1 LLFSYLKLFQEI
13 FQMSATIPSSII
25 GDFKERYNTKG
36 IQDAIPE
43 SRVILKN
50 VEFEKSTLVGNK
62 FHTPVILSDE
72 AGFTYAANNAGNYAL
87 NGPISLNVPDAQV
100 SPAQITLVSQI
111 AYDAL
116 SQSLGSG
123 AAFLSAT
130 KLITKR
136 MIDSMSK
143 RVELAALYGGSGLA
157 VTATTGSSE
166 VTATTKYIVAFT
178 QGSWSDGIWAGTVNN
193 QVQFYKVSDDS
204 LISSGADSI
213 FTIVAVDPSNHTL
226 TVTGSSTGG
235 AALKA
240 VIITSPVALNV
251 FFNTAHGNEMT
262 GINTILTNT
271 STLFNIDAATYDLWK
286 SNVVDN
292 VSGKLTFLALQ
303 NAVAVAVGRGLD
315 TAVDVLVNPKVWA
328 NLVTSQ
334 SGARRF
340 DSSYKKSVMEN
351 GAEKLTF
358 YSQNGTMN
366 ITPSLYVKEGDAFI
380 LPFDTY
386 QRIGSMDIEFM
397 PQVMG
402 SDEFFQY
409 VPGYNAYELRLWT
422 NQQIFCTLPARSVK
436 IKNIS
441 LT

>member
-1 LLFSYLKLFQEI
+1 
-13 FQMSATIPSSII
+13 MAATIPSSII

-50 VEFEKSTLVGNK
+50 VEFDKATLVGNA

-100 SPAQITLVSQI
+100 RPAQITLVSQI

-116 SQSLGSG
+116 SQSLGTG

-143 RVELAALYGGSGLA
+143 RVELAALYGGTGLGKTSA
-157 VTATTGSSE
+157 TGSSSVDSTHE
-166 VTATTKYIVAFT
+166 IVAFT
-178 QGSWSDGIWAGTVNN
+178 QQTWSDGIWAGTVNN
-193 QVQFYKVSDDS
+193 QVQFYNATV
-204 LISSGADSI
+204 LVSSGADSV
-213 FTIVAVDPSNHTL
+213 FTVTAVNPTLRTL
-226 TVTGSSTGG
+226 TVSGSTTGI
-235 AALKA
+235 AALH
-240 VIITSPVALNV
+240 ALV
-251 FFNTAHGNEMT
+251 VTVPTTLDIYFNSAYGNEMT
-262 GINTILTNT
+262 GIDKILTNT
-271 STLFNIDAATYDLWK
+271 GVLFNIDAAIYDLWK
-286 SNVVDN
+286 SNVIDN
-292 VSGKLTFLALQ
+292 GAGKLTFLSLQ
-303 NAVAVAVGRGLD
+303 NAVAMAVGRGLD
-315 TAVDVLVNPKVWA
+315 ESVDVILNPKVWA

-340 DSSYKKSVMEN
+340 DSSYKKTQMEN

-366 ITPSLYVKEGDAFI
+366 ITPSLYMKEGDCFI

-436 IKNIS
+436 VFNIS
-441 LT
+441 LS

>member
-1 LLFSYLKLFQEI
+1 
-13 FQMSATIPSSII
+13 MSATIPASII

-43 SRVILKN
+43 SRVIIKN
-50 VEFEKSTLVGNK
+50 VEFDKATLVGNA

-100 SPAQITLVSQI
+100 RPAQITLVSQI

-143 RVELAALYGGSGLA
+143 RVELAALYAGKGLGA
-157 VTATTGSSE
+157 TALTGSSS
-166 VTATTKYIVAFT
+166 VSATSEIVAFT
-178 QGSWSDGIWAGTVNN
+178 QQSWSDGIWAGTVNN
-193 QVQFYKVSDDS
+193 QVQFYNGVT
-204 LISSGADSI
+204 LISSGADSV
-213 FTIVAVDPSNHTL
+213 FTITAVNPTLRTL
-226 TVTGSSTGG
+226 TVSGSATG
-235 AALKA
+235 
-240 VIITSPVALNV
+240 ITALNTNV
-251 FFNTAHGNEMT
+251 VTTPITLDIYFNSAFGNEMT
-262 GINTILTNT
+262 GIDKILTNT
-271 STLFNIDAATYDLWK
+271 GTLFNIDAAVYDLWK
-286 SNVVDN
+286 SNVLDN
-292 VSGKLTFLALQ
+292 SAGKLTFLSLQ

-315 TAVDVLVNPKVWA
+315 TTVDVLINPKVWA

-340 DSSYKKSVMEN
+340 DSSYKKAVMEN

-409 VPGYNAYELRLWT
+409 VPGFNAYELRLWT
-422 NQQIFCTLPARSVK
+422 NQQIFCTLPARSAKVF
-436 IKNIS
+436 NIS
-441 LT
+441 LS

>member
-1 LLFSYLKLFQEI
+1 
-13 FQMSATIPSSII
+13 MAATIPSSII

-43 SRVILKN
+43 SRVVLKN
-50 VEFEKSTLVGNK
+50 VEFDKATLVGNA

-100 SPAQITLVSQI
+100 RPAQITLVSQI

-143 RVELAALYGGSGLA
+143 RVELAALYGGVGLGK
-157 VTATTGSSE
+157 TSQTGSSE
-166 VTATTKYIVAFT
+166 TSSTIEVIAFT
-178 QGSWSDGIWAGTVNN
+178 QVSWSDGIWAGTVNN
-193 QVQFYKVSDDS
+193 QVQFYNSVT
-204 LISSGADSI
+204 LISSGADSV
-213 FTIVAVDPSNHTL
+213 FTITAVNPTARTL
-226 TVTGSSTGG
+226 TVTGTTTGC
-235 AALKA
+235 AALKLA
-240 VIITSPVALNV
+240 VITNGTVCDIY
-251 FFNTAHGNEMT
+251 FNSAFGNEMT
-262 GINTILTNT
+262 GIDKILTNT
-271 STLFNIDAATYDLWK
+271 GTLFNIDAAVYDLWK
-286 SNVVDN
+286 SNTIDN
-292 VSGKLTFLALQ
+292 AAGKLTFLALQ

-315 TAVDVLVNPKVWA
+315 TEVDVLVNPKVWA

-340 DSSYKKSVMEN
+340 DSSYKKTQMEN

-366 ITPSLYVKEGDAFI
+366 ITPSLYVKEGDCFI
-380 LPFDTY
+380 LPFSTY

-422 NQQIFCTLPARSVK
+422 NQQIFCTLPARSAKVY
-436 IKNIS
+436 NIALS
-441 LT
+441 

>member
-1 LLFSYLKLFQEI
+1 
-13 FQMSATIPSSII
+13 MAATIPSSII

-43 SRVILKN
+43 SRVLLKN
-50 VEFEKSTLVGNK
+50 VEFDKATLVGNA

-100 SPAQITLVSQI
+100 RPAQITLVSQI

-143 RVELAALYGGSGLA
+143 RVELAALYGGSGLG
-157 VTATTGSSE
+157 TTSLTGSSN
-166 VTATTKYIVAFT
+166 TNATTEVVAFT
-178 QGSWSDGIWAGTVNN
+178 QQSWSDGIWAGTVNN
-193 QVQFYKVSDDS
+193 QVQFYNSATLV
-204 LISSGADSI
+204 SSGADSV
-213 FTIVAVDPSNHTL
+213 FTISAVNPSARTL
-226 TVTGSSTGG
+226 TVTGTATGI
-235 AALKA
+235 AALH
-240 VIITSPVALNV
+240 ALV
-251 FFNTAHGNEMT
+251 VTVPTALTIYFNSAYGNEMT
-262 GINTILTNT
+262 GVNTILTNT
-271 STLFNIDAATYDLWK
+271 GTLFNISAATYDLWR
-286 SNVVDN
+286 SNTIDN
-292 VSGKLTFLALQ
+292 ANGKLTFLALQ

-315 TAVDVLVNPKVWA
+315 SAVDVLVNPKVWA

-340 DSSYKKSVMEN
+340 DGSYKKSNMEN

-366 ITPSLYVKEGDAFI
+366 ITPSLYVKEGDCFI

-436 IKNIS
+436 IYNIS
-441 LT
+441 LS

>member
-1 LLFSYLKLFQEI
+1 
-13 FQMSATIPSSII
+13 MAATIPASII

-43 SRVILKN
+43 SRVLLKN
-50 VEFEKSTLVGNK
+50 VEFDKATLVGNA

-87 NGPISLNVPDAQV
+87 NGPISLNIPDAQV
-100 SPAQITLVSQI
+100 RPAQITLVSQI

-143 RVELAALYGGSGLA
+143 RVELAALYGGVGLGK
-157 VTATTGSSE
+157 TALTGSSQTSGTIQ
-166 VTATTKYIVAFT
+166 VVAFT
-178 QGSWSDGIWAGTVNN
+178 QQTWSDGIWAGTVNN
-193 QVQFYKVSDDS
+193 EVQFFDAGS
-204 LISSGADSI
+204 LVSSGADSV
-213 FTIVAVDPSNHTL
+213 FTISAVDPSARTL
-226 TVTGSSTGG
+226 TVTGTATGIT
-235 AALKA
+235 ALDTLT
-240 VIITSPVALNV
+240 VGGSVTTLDI
-251 FFNTAHGNEMT
+251 FFNSAFGNEMT
-262 GINTILTNT
+262 GIDRILTNT
-271 STLFNIDAATYDLWK
+271 GTLFNISAATFDLWK
-286 SNVVDN
+286 SNVIDN
-292 VSGKLTFLALQ
+292 AAGKLTFLALQ
-303 NAVAVAVGRGLD
+303 NAVATAVGRGLD
-315 TAVDVLVNPKVWA
+315 SEVDVLVNPKVWA

-340 DSSYKKSVMEN
+340 DSSYKKNNVEN
-351 GAEKLTF
+351 GATKLTF

-366 ITPSLYVKEGDAFI
+366 ITPSLYVKEGDCFI
-380 LPFDTY
+380 LPFEHI

-409 VPGYNAYELRLWT
+409 VPGFNAYELRLWT
-422 NQQIFCTLPARSVK
+422 NQQIFITLPARCAKVF
-436 IKNIS
+436 NIS
-441 LT
+441 LS

>member
-1 LLFSYLKLFQEI
+1 
-13 FQMSATIPSSII
+13 MAATIPSSII
-25 GDFKERYNTKG
+25 GDFKERYNPKG

-43 SRVILKN
+43 SRVLLKH
-50 VEFEKSTLVGNK
+50 VEFNKATMVGNA

-100 SPAQITLVSQI
+100 RPAQITLVSQI
-111 AYDAL
+111 SYDAL

-143 RVELAALYGGSGLA
+143 RVELAALYGGSGLGK
-157 VTATTGSSE
+157 TALTGSSNTSATVE
-166 VTATTKYIVAFT
+166 VVAFT
-178 QGSWSDGIWAGTVNN
+178 TASWSDGIWAGTVNN
-193 QVQFYKVSDDS
+193 QVQFYNAGTLVSTS
-204 LISSGADSI
+204 TDSI
-213 FTIVAVDPSNHTL
+213 FTISAVNPTLQTL
-226 TVTGSSTGG
+226 TVTGTSTG
-235 AALKA
+235 
-240 VIITSPVALNV
+240 ITALNALV
-251 FFNTAHGNEMT
+251 VASPATLDIFFNSAFGNEMT
-262 GINTILTNT
+262 GVSAILLNTG
-271 STLFNIDAATYDLWK
+271 TLFNISAATYDLWK
-286 SNVVDN
+286 ANVIDN
-292 VSGKLTFLALQ
+292 AAGKLTFLALQ

-315 TAVDVLVNPKVWA
+315 TEVDVLVNPKVWA

-366 ITPSLYVKEGDAFI
+366 ITPSLYVKQGDCFV
-380 LPFDTY
+380 LPFEHM

-409 VPGYNAYELRLWT
+409 VPGFNAYELRLWT
-422 NQQIFCTLPARSVK
+422 NQQIFIELPARCVL
-436 IKNIS
+436 INNIS
-441 LT
+441 LS

>member
-1 LLFSYLKLFQEI
+1 
-13 FQMSATIPSSII
+13 MAATIPSSII
-25 GDFKERYNTKG
+25 GDFKERYNTRG

-50 VEFEKSTLVGNK
+50 VEFDKATLVGNA

-100 SPAQITLVSQI
+100 RPAQITLVSQI
-111 AYDAL
+111 SYDAL

-143 RVELAALYGGSGLA
+143 RVELAAIYGGVGLGK
-157 VTATTGSSE
+157 TALTGSSQTSSTIE
-166 VTATTKYIVAFT
+166 VVAFT
-178 QGSWSDGIWAGTVNN
+178 QQTWSDGIWAGTVNN
-193 QVQFYKVSDDS
+193 QVQFYNSGS
-204 LISSGADSI
+204 LVSSGSDSV
-213 FTIVAVDPSNHTL
+213 FTISAVNPTLHTL
-226 TVTGSSTGG
+226 TVTGSTTGI
-235 AALKA
+235 AALH
-240 VIITSPVALNV
+240 ALV
-251 FFNTAHGNEMT
+251 VTVPTTLDIYFNSAFGNEMI
-262 GINTILTNT
+262 GIDKILTNT
-271 STLFNIDAATYDLWK
+271 GTLFNISAATYDLWK
-286 SNVVDN
+286 SNVIDN
-292 VSGKLTFLALQ
+292 GGGKLTFLALQ

-315 TAVDVLVNPKVWA
+315 TAVDVVINPKVWA

-340 DSSYKKSVMEN
+340 DSSYKKSLMEN

-366 ITPSLYVKEGDAFI
+366 ITPSLYVKEGDCFI
-380 LPFDTY
+380 LPFETY

-409 VPGYNAYELRLWT
+409 VPGFNAYELRLWT
-422 NQQIFCTLPARSVK
+422 NQQIFCTLPARSAK
-436 IKNIS
+436 IYNIS
-441 LT
+441 LS

>member
-1 LLFSYLKLFQEI
+1 
-13 FQMSATIPSSII
+13 MAATIPSSII

-50 VEFEKSTLVGNK
+50 VEFDKATLVGNA

-100 SPAQITLVSQI
+100 RPAQITLVSQI

-143 RVELAALYGGSGLA
+143 RVELAALYGGSGLG
-157 VTATTGSSE
+157 TTSLTGSSATSSTIE
-166 VTATTKYIVAFT
+166 VVAFT
-178 QGSWSDGIWAGTVNN
+178 QQSWSDGIWAGTVNN
-193 QVQFYKVSDDS
+193 QVQFYNATV
-204 LISSGADSI
+204 LVSSGADSV
-213 FTIVAVDPSNHTL
+213 FTISAVDPSARTL
-226 TVTGSSTGG
+226 TVTGTTTGI
-235 AALKA
+235 AALHA
-240 VIITSPVALNV
+240 LVVTSPAALTV
-251 FFNTAHGNEMT
+251 YFNTAYGNEMT

-271 STLFNIDAATYDLWK
+271 GTLFNISAATYDLWK
-286 SNVVDN
+286 SNVIDN
-292 VSGKLTFLALQ
+292 SNGKLTFLALQ

-315 TAVDVLVNPKVWA
+315 TTVDVLVNPKVWA

-340 DSSYKKSVMEN
+340 DSSYKKTQMEN

-366 ITPSLYVKEGDAFI
+366 ITPSLYVKEGDCFI

-436 IKNIS
+436 VFNIS

>member
-1 LLFSYLKLFQEI
+1 
-13 FQMSATIPSSII
+13 MAATIPAAII
-25 GDFKERYNTKG
+25 GNFKERYNTKG

-43 SRVILKN
+43 SRVLLKN
-50 VEFEKSTLVGNK
+50 VEFEKATLVGNA

-87 NGPISLNVPDAQV
+87 NGPVSLNVPDAQV
-100 SPAQITLVSQI
+100 RPAQITLVSQI

-143 RVELAALYGGSGLA
+143 RVELAALYGGVGLA
-157 VTATTGSSE
+157 ASDTATVGVNVNPTTTE
-166 VTATTKYIVAFT
+166 VFFT
-178 QGSWSDGIWAGTVNN
+178 QQSWSDGIWAGTVNN
-193 QVQFYKVSDDS
+193 EVQFYDGTTLV
-204 LISSGADSI
+204 SSGSDSV
-213 FTIVAVDPSNHTL
+213 FTISAVDPTTRKL
-226 TVTGSSTGG
+226 TVTGTATGIT
-235 AALKA
+235 ALELLT
-240 VIITSPVALNV
+240 ITTPTTLDIY
-251 FFNTAHGNEMT
+251 FNSAFGNEMT
-262 GINTILTNT
+262 GIDRILTNT
-271 STLFNIDAATYDLWK
+271 GTLFNISAATYDLWK
-286 SNVVDN
+286 SNVIDN
-292 VSGKLTFLALQ
+292 AGGKLTFLALQ
-303 NAVAVAVGRGLD
+303 NAVATAVGRGLD
-315 TAVDVLVNPKVWA
+315 SEVDVLVNPKVWA

-340 DSSYKKSVMEN
+340 DSSYKKNNVEN
-351 GAEKLTF
+351 GATKLTF

-366 ITPSLYVKEGDAFI
+366 ITPSLYVKEGDCFI
-380 LPFDTY
+380 LPFEHI

-409 VPGYNAYELRLWT
+409 VPGFNAYELRLWT
-422 NQQIFCTLPARSVK
+422 NQQIFITLPARCAK
-436 IKNIS
+436 IFNIS
-441 LT
+441 LS

>member
-1 LLFSYLKLFQEI
+1 
-13 FQMSATIPSSII
+13 MAATIPASII

-50 VEFEKSTLVGNK
+50 VEFDKATLVGNA

-100 SPAQITLVSQI
+100 RPAQITLVSQI

-143 RVELAALYGGSGLA
+143 RVELAALYGGKGLGK
-157 VTATTGSSE
+157 TALTGSSS
-166 VTATTKYIVAFT
+166 VDATHEIVAFT
-178 QGSWSDGIWAGTVNN
+178 QQSWSDGIWAGTVNN
-193 QVQFYKVSDDS
+193 QIQFYNGSTLV
-204 LISSGADSI
+204 SSGADSV
-213 FTIVAVDPSNHTL
+213 FTITAVNPTLRTL
-226 TVTGSSTGG
+226 TVSGTSTGI
-235 AALKA
+235 AALH
-240 VIITSPVALNV
+240 ALVVTTPTTLDV
-251 FFNTAHGNEMT
+251 FFNSAHGNEMF
-262 GINTILTNT
+262 GIDYILTNT
-271 STLFNIDAATYDLWK
+271 GVLFNIDASVYDLWK
-286 SNVVDN
+286 SNVIDN
-292 VSGKLTFLALQ
+292 AAGKLTFLALQ

-315 TAVDVLVNPKVWA
+315 TAVDVVVNPKVWA

-340 DSSYKKSVMEN
+340 DSSYKKTMMEN

-358 YSQNGTMN
+358 YSQNGVMN
-366 ITPSLYVKEGDAFI
+366 ITPSLYTKEGDCFI

-409 VPGYNAYELRLWT
+409 VPGFNAYELRLWT

-436 IKNIS
+436 IFNIS
-441 LT
+441 LS

>member
-1 LLFSYLKLFQEI
+1 
-13 FQMSATIPSSII
+13 MAATIPSSII
-25 GDFKERYNTKG
+25 GDFKERYNPKG
-36 IQDAIPE
+36 IQNAIPE

-50 VEFEKSTLVGNK
+50 VPFEKGTLVGNA

-87 NGPISLNVPDAQV
+87 NGPISLSVPDAQV
-100 SPAQITLVSQI
+100 TPAQITLVSQI
-111 AYDAL
+111 SYDAL

-157 VTATTGSSE
+157 TTATSGSTE
-166 VTATTKYIVAFT
+166 VTATTKYTVAIT
-178 QGSWSDGIWAGTVNN
+178 QQSWSDGIWAGTVNS
-193 QVQFYKVSDDS
+193 QIQFYNSTT

-213 FTIVAVDPSNHTL
+213 FTIAAVDPTNRTI
-226 TVTGSSTGG
+226 TVTGTATGG

-240 VIITSPVALNV
+240 VIITSPVALTV
-251 FFNTAHGNEMT
+251 YFNGAYGNEMT
-262 GINTILTNT
+262 GINKILTNT
-271 STLFNIDAATYDLWK
+271 GTLFNINAATYDLWK
-286 SNVVDN
+286 SNTIDN
-292 VSGKLTFLALQ
+292 GGGKLTFLALQ

-315 TAVDVLVNPKVWA
+315 SEVDVLVNPKVWA

-340 DSSYKKSVMEN
+340 DTTYKKTLMEN

-358 YSQNGTMN
+358 YSQNGAMN
-366 ITPSLYVKEGDAFI
+366 ITPSLYVKEGDCFI
-380 LPFDTY
+380 LPFEHIT
-386 QRIGSMDIEFM
+386 RIGSMDIEFM

-422 NQQIFCTLPARSVK
+422 NQQIFIELPARCVK
-436 IKNIS
+436 IYNIS
-441 LT
+441 LS

>member
-1 LLFSYLKLFQEI
+1 
-13 FQMSATIPSSII
+13 MAATIPSSII

-50 VEFEKSTLVGNK
+50 VEFDKATLVGNA

-100 SPAQITLVSQI
+100 RPAQITLVSQI

-116 SQSLGSG
+116 SQSLGTG

-143 RVELAALYGGSGLA
+143 RVELAALYGGVGLGK
-157 VTATTGSSE
+157 TALVGSSN
-166 VTATTKYIVAFT
+166 VDTTHEIVAFT
-178 QGSWSDGIWAGTVNN
+178 QQTWSDGIWAGTVNN
-193 QVQFYKVSDDS
+193 QVQFYNGVT
-204 LISSGADSI
+204 LISSGADSV
-213 FTIVAVDPSNHTL
+213 FTVTAVNPTLRTL
-226 TVTGSSTGG
+226 TVSGTTTGI
-235 AALKA
+235 AALNA
-240 VIITSPVALNV
+240 NVVTTPITLDIY
-251 FFNTAHGNEMT
+251 FNSAFGNEMT
-262 GINTILTNT
+262 GIDKILNNTGV
-271 STLFNIDAATYDLWK
+271 LFNIDAGVYDLWK
-286 SNVVDN
+286 SNVIDN
-292 VSGKLTFLALQ
+292 AAGKLTFLALQ
-303 NAVAVAVGRGLD
+303 NAVATAVGRGLD
-315 TAVDVLVNPKVWA
+315 EAVDVIINPKVWA

-340 DSSYKKSVMEN
+340 DSSYKKTQMEN

-366 ITPSLYVKEGDAFI
+366 ITPSLYVKEGDCFI

-436 IKNIS
+436 VFNIS
-441 LT
+441 LS

>member
-1 LLFSYLKLFQEI
+1 
-13 FQMSATIPSSII
+13 
-25 GDFKERYNTKG
+25 
-36 IQDAIPE
+36 
-43 SRVILKN
+43 
-50 VEFEKSTLVGNK
+50 
-62 FHTPVILSDE
+62 
-72 AGFTYAANNAGNYAL
+72 L

-100 SPAQITLVSQI
+100 TPAQITLVSQI
-111 AYDAL
+111 SYDAL

-123 AAFLSAT
+123 AAFMSAT

-143 RVELAALYGGSGLA
+143 RVELAALYGGTGLG
-157 VTATTGSSE
+157 VSSTTGNSNTSSTISV
-166 VTATTKYIVAFT
+166 VTFT
-178 QGSWSDGIWAGTVNN
+178 SASWSDGIWAGTVNN

-213 FTIVAVDPSNHTL
+213 FTISAVNPTTRALTL
-226 TVTGSSTGG
+226 TGTTTGTT
-235 AALKA
+235 ALKA
-240 VIITSPVALNV
+240 ATVDTPIALNIY
-251 FFNTAHGNEMT
+251 FNSAHGNEMT
-262 GINTILTNT
+262 GVYKILTNT
-271 STLFNIDAATYDLWK
+271 TTLFNINAAVYDLWK
-286 SNVVDN
+286 ANTVDN
-292 VSGKLTFLALQ
+292 GAGKLTFLALQ
-303 NAVAVAVGRGLD
+303 NAVATAVGRGLD
-315 TAVDVLVNPKVWA
+315 TEVDVMVNPKVWA

-366 ITPSLYVKEGDAFI
+366 ITPSLYVKQGDCFI
-380 LPFDTY
+380 LPFEHM

-422 NQQIFCTLPARSVK
+422 NQQIFIELPARCVL
-436 IKNIS
+436 IYNIALS
-441 LT
+441 

>member
-1 LLFSYLKLFQEI
+1 
-13 FQMSATIPSSII
+13 MAATIPSSII

-50 VEFEKSTLVGNK
+50 VEFDKATLVGNA

-100 SPAQITLVSQI
+100 RPSQITLVSQI
-111 AYDAL
+111 SYDAL

-143 RVELAALYGGSGLA
+143 RVELAAIYGGVGLGT
-157 VTATTGSSE
+157 TALTGSSS
-166 VTATTKYIVAFT
+166 VNATTEIVAFT
-178 QGSWSDGIWAGTVNN
+178 QQSWSDGIWAGTVNN
-193 QVQFYKVSDDS
+193 QVQFYNSVT
-204 LISSGADSI
+204 LVSSGADSV
-213 FTIVAVDPSNHTL
+213 FTISAVNPTLRTL
-226 TVTGSSTGG
+226 TVTGSATGIT
-235 AALKA
+235 ALH
-240 VIITSPVALNV
+240 ALV
-251 FFNTAHGNEMT
+251 VTVPTALTIYFNSAFGNEMT
-262 GINTILTNT
+262 GIDKILTNT
-271 STLFNIDAATYDLWK
+271 GTLFNISAATYDLWK
-286 SNVVDN
+286 SNVIDN
-292 VSGKLTFLALQ
+292 AAGKLTFLALQ

-315 TAVDVLVNPKVWA
+315 TTVDVVINPKVWA

-340 DSSYKKSVMEN
+340 DSSYKKSLMEN

-380 LPFDTY
+380 LPFETY

-409 VPGYNAYELRLWT
+409 VPGFNAYELRLWT
-422 NQQIFCTLPARSVK
+422 NQQIFCTLPARSAK
-436 IKNIS
+436 IYNIS

>member
-1 LLFSYLKLFQEI
+1 
-13 FQMSATIPSSII
+13 MSATIPSSII

-36 IQDAIPE
+36 IQNAIPE
-43 SRVILKN
+43 SRVIIKN
-50 VEFEKSTLVGNK
+50 VEFDKATLVGNA

-100 SPAQITLVSQI
+100 RPAQITLVSQI

-143 RVELAALYGGSGLA
+143 RVELAAIYGGVGLGT
-157 VTATTGSSE
+157 TATSGSSASGSDE
-166 VTATTKYIVAFT
+166 IVAFT
-178 QGSWSDGIWAGTVNN
+178 QQSWSDGIWAGSVNS
-193 QVQFYKVSDDS
+193 QVNFYNGAS
-204 LISSGADSI
+204 LVSSGADAL
-213 FTIVAVDPSNHTL
+213 FTIKAVNPTLRTL
-226 TVTGSSTGG
+226 TVSGTGTGI
-235 AALKA
+235 AALHA
-240 VIITSPVALNV
+240 LVVTSPTALV
-251 FFNTAHGNEMT
+251 IYFNGAHGNEMVGIDKILNNT
-262 GINTILTNT
+262 GV
-271 STLFNIDAATYDLWK
+271 LFNIDAAVYDLWK

-292 VSGKLTFLALQ
+292 SAGKLTFLALQ
-303 NAVAVAVGRGLD
+303 NAVAAAVGRGLD
-315 TAVDVLVNPKVWA
+315 SEVDVLVNPKVWA

-340 DSSYKKSVMEN
+340 DSSYKKTLMEN

-366 ITPSLYVKEGDAFI
+366 ITPSLYVKEGDCFI
-380 LPFDTY
+380 LPFEHLT
-386 QRIGSMDIEFM
+386 RIGSMDIEFM

-422 NQQIFCTLPARSVK
+422 NQQIFIELPARCVK
-436 IKNIS
+436 IFNIS

>member
-1 LLFSYLKLFQEI
+1 
-13 FQMSATIPSSII
+13 MAATIPSAII

-43 SRVILKN
+43 SRVLLKN
-50 VEFEKSTLVGNK
+50 VEFDKATLVGNA

-87 NGPISLNVPDAQV
+87 NGPVSLNVPDAQV
-100 SPAQITLVSQI
+100 RPAQITLVSQI

-143 RVELAALYGGSGLA
+143 RVELAALYGGIGLA
-157 VTATTGSSE
+157 KSALTGSSN
-166 VTATTKYIVAFT
+166 TDSTTQVVAFT
-178 QGSWSDGIWAGTVNN
+178 QQTWSDGIWAGTVNN
-193 QVQFYKVSDDS
+193 EVQFFDAGS
-204 LISSGADSI
+204 LISSGSDSI
-213 FTIVAVDPSNHTL
+213 FTISAVDPSARTL
-226 TVTGSSTGG
+226 TVTGTATGIT
-235 AALKA
+235 ALDTA
-240 VIITSPVALNV
+240 TVGSPVTLDI
-251 FFNTAHGNEMT
+251 FFNSAEGNEMT
-262 GINTILTNT
+262 GIDKILTNT
-271 STLFNIDAATYDLWK
+271 GTLFNISAATFDLWK
-286 SNVVDN
+286 SNVIDN
-292 VSGKLTFLALQ
+292 AAGKLTFLALQ
-303 NAVAVAVGRGLD
+303 NAVATAVGRGLD
-315 TAVDVLVNPKVWA
+315 SEVDVLVNPKVWA

-334 SGARRF
+334 SGARRL
-340 DSSYKKSVMEN
+340 DSSYKKNNVEN
-351 GAEKLTF
+351 GATKLTF

-366 ITPSLYVKEGDAFI
+366 ITPSLYVKEGDCFI
-380 LPFDTY
+380 LPFEHI

-409 VPGYNAYELRLWT
+409 VPGFNAYELRLWT
-422 NQQIFCTLPARSVK
+422 NQQIFITLPARCAK
-436 IKNIS
+436 IFNIS
-441 LT
+441 LS

>member
-1 LLFSYLKLFQEI
+1 
-13 FQMSATIPSSII
+13 MAATIPASII

-50 VEFEKSTLVGNK
+50 VEFDKATLVGNA

-100 SPAQITLVSQI
+100 RPAQITLVSQI

-143 RVELAALYGGSGLA
+143 RVELAALYGGVGLGK
-157 VTATTGSSE
+157 TALTGSSN
-166 VTATTKYIVAFT
+166 VNATTEIVAFT
-178 QGSWSDGIWAGTVNN
+178 QQSWSDGIWAGTVNN
-193 QVQFYKVSDDS
+193 QVQFYNGVT
-204 LISSGADSI
+204 LVSSGSDSV
-213 FTIVAVDPSNHTL
+213 FTISAVNPSARTL
-226 TVTGSSTGG
+226 TVTGS
-235 AALKA
+235 AAG
-240 VIITSPVALNV
+240 ITALHALV
-251 FFNTAHGNEMT
+251 VTVPTTLDIYFNSAFGNEMT
-262 GINTILTNT
+262 GIDKILTNT
-271 STLFNIDAATYDLWK
+271 GTLFNISAATYDLWK
-286 SNVVDN
+286 SNVIDN
-292 VSGKLTFLALQ
+292 AAGKLTFLALQ

-315 TAVDVLVNPKVWA
+315 STVDVLVNPKVWA

-340 DSSYKKSVMEN
+340 DSSYKKSQMEN

-366 ITPSLYVKEGDAFI
+366 ITPSLYVKEGDCFV

-409 VPGYNAYELRLWT
+409 VPGFNAYELRLWT

-436 IKNIS
+436 IYNIS
-441 LT
+441 LS

>member
-1 LLFSYLKLFQEI
+1 
-13 FQMSATIPSSII
+13 MAATIPSSII

-50 VEFEKSTLVGNK
+50 VEFDKATLVGNA

-100 SPAQITLVSQI
+100 RPAQITLVSQI

-143 RVELAALYGGSGLA
+143 RVELAALYGGVGLGQ
-157 VTATTGSSE
+157 TALTGSSE
-166 VTATTKYIVAFT
+166 TSSTIEVIAFT
-178 QGSWSDGIWAGTVNN
+178 QQTWSDGIWAGTVNN
-193 QVQFYKVSDDS
+193 QVQFYVASSDA
-204 LISSGADSI
+204 LVSSGADSV
-213 FTIVAVDPSNHTL
+213 FTISAVNPSARTL
-226 TVTGSSTGG
+226 TVTGSSTGC

-240 VIITSPVALNV
+240 VAITSPVTLNIY
-251 FFNTAHGNEMT
+251 FNSAHGNEMT
-262 GINTILTNT
+262 GIDYILNNVG
-271 STLFNIDAATYDLWK
+271 TLFNISAATYDLWR
-286 SNVVDN
+286 SNVIDN
-292 VSGKLTFLALQ
+292 GGGKLTFLALQ

-315 TAVDVLVNPKVWA
+315 TTVDVLVNPKVWA

-340 DSSYKKSVMEN
+340 DSSYKKTQMEN

-366 ITPSLYVKEGDAFI
+366 ITPSLYVKEGDCFI

-436 IKNIS
+436 IYNIS

>member
-1 LLFSYLKLFQEI
+1 
-13 FQMSATIPSSII
+13 MAATIPSSII

-43 SRVILKN
+43 SRVLLKN
-50 VEFEKSTLVGNK
+50 VEFDKATLVGNA

-87 NGPISLNVPDAQV
+87 NGPVSLNVPDAQV
-100 SPAQITLVSQI
+100 RPAQITLVSQI

-143 RVELAALYGGSGLA
+143 RVELAALYGGVGLA
-157 VTATTGSSE
+157 KSALTGSSN
-166 VTATTKYIVAFT
+166 TDATTQVIAFT
-178 QGSWSDGIWAGTVNN
+178 QATWSDGIWAGTVNN
-193 QVQFYKVSDDS
+193 EVQFYDGTT
-204 LISSGADSI
+204 LISSGADSV
-213 FTIVAVDPSNHTL
+213 FTVSAVDPTARTL
-226 TVTGSSTGG
+226 TVTGTATGITALD
-235 AALKA
+235 AAT
-240 VIITSPVALNV
+240 VGIPVTLDV
-251 FFNTAHGNEMT
+251 YFNSAFGNEMT
-262 GINTILTNT
+262 GIDQILTNT
-271 STLFNIDAATYDLWK
+271 GTLFNISAATYDLWK
-286 SNVVDN
+286 SNVIDN
-292 VSGKLTFLALQ
+292 SAGKLTFLALQ
-303 NAVAVAVGRGLD
+303 NAVATAVGRGLD
-315 TAVDVLVNPKVWA
+315 SEVDVLVNPKVWA

-334 SGARRF
+334 SGARRL
-340 DSSYKKSVMEN
+340 DSSYKKNNVEN
-351 GAEKLTF
+351 GATKLTF

-366 ITPSLYVKEGDAFI
+366 ITPSLYVKEGDCFI
-380 LPFDTY
+380 LPFEHI

-409 VPGYNAYELRLWT
+409 VPGFNAYELRLWT
-422 NQQIFCTLPARSVK
+422 NQQIFITLPARCAK
-436 IKNIS
+436 IHNIS
-441 LT
+441 LV

>member
-1 LLFSYLKLFQEI
+1 
-13 FQMSATIPSSII
+13 MAATIPSSII

-50 VEFEKSTLVGNK
+50 VEFDKATLVGSA

-100 SPAQITLVSQI
+100 RPAQITLVSQI

-116 SQSLGSG
+116 SQSLGTG

-143 RVELAALYGGSGLA
+143 RVELAALYGGTGLGK
-157 VTATTGSSE
+157 TAATGSSSVDSTHE
-166 VTATTKYIVAFT
+166 IVAFT
-178 QGSWSDGIWAGTVNN
+178 QQTWSDGIWAGTVNN
-193 QVQFYKVSDDS
+193 QVQFYNATT
-204 LISSGADSI
+204 LISSGADSV
-213 FTIVAVDPSNHTL
+213 FTVTAVNPTLRTL
-226 TVTGSSTGG
+226 TVSGTPTG
-235 AALKA
+235 
-240 VIITSPVALNV
+240 ITALNANV
-251 FFNTAHGNEMT
+251 VTTPITLDVYFNSAYGNEMT
-262 GINTILTNT
+262 GIDKILTNT
-271 STLFNIDAATYDLWK
+271 GVLFNIDANVYDLWK
-286 SNVVDN
+286 SNVIDN
-292 VSGKLTFLALQ
+292 AAGKLTFLALQ
-303 NAVAVAVGRGLD
+303 NAVATAVGRGLD
-315 TAVDVLVNPKVWA
+315 ESVDVVLNPKVWA

-340 DSSYKKSVMEN
+340 DSSYKKTQMEN

-366 ITPSLYVKEGDAFI
+366 ITPSLYMKEGDCFI

-436 IKNIS
+436 VFNIS
-441 LT
+441 LS

>member
-1 LLFSYLKLFQEI
+1 
-13 FQMSATIPSSII
+13 MAATIPSSII

-50 VEFEKSTLVGNK
+50 VEFDKATLVGNA

-100 SPAQITLVSQI
+100 RPAQITLVSQI

-116 SQSLGSG
+116 SQSLGTG

-143 RVELAALYGGSGLA
+143 RVELAALYGGTGLGKTSA
-157 VTATTGSSE
+157 TGSSA
-166 VTATTKYIVAFT
+166 VSSTKEIVAFT
-178 QGSWSDGIWAGTVNN
+178 QQTWSDGIWAGTVNN
-193 QVQFYKVSDDS
+193 QVQFYNGVT
-204 LISSGADSI
+204 LVSSGADSV
-213 FTIVAVDPSNHTL
+213 FTITAVNPTLRTL
-226 TVTGSSTGG
+226 TVSGSTTGI
-235 AALKA
+235 AALH
-240 VIITSPVALNV
+240 ALV
-251 FFNTAHGNEMT
+251 VTVPTTLDIYFNSAYGNEMT
-262 GINTILTNT
+262 GIDKILTNT
-271 STLFNIDAATYDLWK
+271 GVLFNIDAAVYDLWK
-286 SNVVDN
+286 SNVIDN
-292 VSGKLTFLALQ
+292 AAGKLTFLSLQ
-303 NAVAVAVGRGLD
+303 NAVATAVGRGLD
-315 TAVDVLVNPKVWA
+315 ESVDVILNPKVWA

-340 DSSYKKSVMEN
+340 DSSYKKTQMEN

-366 ITPSLYVKEGDAFI
+366 ITPSLYLKEGDCFI

-436 IKNIS
+436 IFNIS
-441 LT
+441 LS

>member
-1 LLFSYLKLFQEI
+1 
-13 FQMSATIPSSII
+13 MAATIPASII
-25 GDFKERYNTKG
+25 GDFKERYNPKG

-43 SRVILKN
+43 SRVLLKN
-50 VEFEKSTLVGNK
+50 VEFNKATLVGNA

-100 SPAQITLVSQI
+100 RPAQITLVSQI
-111 AYDAL
+111 SYDAL

-143 RVELAALYGGSGLA
+143 RVELAALYGGAGLGK
-157 VTATTGSSE
+157 TALTGSSN
-166 VTATTKYIVAFT
+166 VDTTHEIVAFT
-178 QGSWSDGIWAGTVNN
+178 TASWSDGIWAGTVNN
-193 QVQFYKVSDDS
+193 QVQFYNSGS
-204 LISSGADSI
+204 LVSSGADSI
-213 FTIVAVDPSNHTL
+213 FTITAVNPSLQTL
-226 TVTGSSTGG
+226 TVSGTTTGI
-235 AALKA
+235 AALH
-240 VIITSPVALNV
+240 ALV
-251 FFNTAHGNEMT
+251 VTVPTTLDIYFNSAFGNEMT
-262 GINTILTNT
+262 GVYTILTNT
-271 STLFNIDAATYDLWK
+271 GTLFNINAAVYDLWK
-286 SNVVDN
+286 SNVIDN
-292 VSGKLTFLALQ
+292 QAGKLTFLALQ

-315 TAVDVLVNPKVWA
+315 TEVDVLVNPKVWA

-366 ITPSLYVKEGDAFI
+366 ITPSLYVKQGDCFV
-380 LPFDTY
+380 LPFEHM

-409 VPGYNAYELRLWT
+409 VPGFNAYELRLWT
-422 NQQIFCTLPARSVK
+422 NQQIFIELPARCVL
-436 IKNIS
+436 INNIS
-441 LT
+441 LS

>member
-1 LLFSYLKLFQEI
+1 
-13 FQMSATIPSSII
+13 MAATIPSSII

-50 VEFEKSTLVGNK
+50 VEFDKATLVGNA

-100 SPAQITLVSQI
+100 RPAQITLVSQI

-143 RVELAALYGGSGLA
+143 RVELAALYGGKGLGKSSQ
-157 VTATTGSSE
+157 TGSSN
-166 VTATTKYIVAFT
+166 TNATTEVVAFT
-178 QGSWSDGIWAGTVNN
+178 QVSWSDGIWAGTVNN
-193 QVQFYKVSDDS
+193 QVQFYNSTT
-204 LISSGADSI
+204 LISSGSDSI
-213 FTIVAVDPSNHTL
+213 FTITAVNPSARTL
-226 TVTGSSTGG
+226 TVTGSATG
-235 AALKA
+235 
-240 VIITSPVALNV
+240 ITALNTAIV
-251 FFNTAHGNEMT
+251 TNGTVCDIYFNSAYGNEMT
-262 GINTILTNT
+262 GIDSILTNT
-271 STLFNIDAATYDLWK
+271 GTLFNINAAQYDLWK
-286 SNVVDN
+286 SNTIDN
-292 VSGKLTFLALQ
+292 AAGKLTFLALQ

-340 DSSYKKSVMEN
+340 DSSYKKTQMEN

-366 ITPSLYVKEGDAFI
+366 ITPSLYVKEGDCFI

-436 IKNIS
+436 ISNIS
-441 LT
+441 LS

>member
-1 LLFSYLKLFQEI
+1 
-13 FQMSATIPSSII
+13 MAATIPSSII
-25 GDFKERYNTKG
+25 GDFKERYNPKG

-43 SRVILKN
+43 SRVLLKN
-50 VEFEKSTLVGNK
+50 VEFNKATLVGNA

-100 SPAQITLVSQI
+100 RPAQITLVSQI
-111 AYDAL
+111 SYDAL

-143 RVELAALYGGSGLA
+143 RVELAALYGGAGLGK
-157 VTATTGSSE
+157 TALTGSSN
-166 VTATTKYIVAFT
+166 VDTTHEIVAFT
-178 QGSWSDGIWAGTVNN
+178 EASWSDGIWAGTVNN
-193 QVQFYKVSDDS
+193 QVQFYNGVT
-204 LISSGADSI
+204 LVSSGADSI
-213 FTIVAVDPSNHTL
+213 FTITAVNPTLRTL
-226 TVTGSSTGG
+226 TVSGSTTGI
-235 AALKA
+235 AALH
-240 VIITSPVALNV
+240 ALV
-251 FFNTAHGNEMT
+251 VTTPTTLDIYFNSAYGNEMT
-262 GINTILTNT
+262 GVYTILTNT
-271 STLFNIDAATYDLWK
+271 GTLFNISAATYDLWK
-286 SNVVDN
+286 ANTVDN
-292 VSGKLTFLALQ
+292 NSGKLTFLALQ
-303 NAVAVAVGRGLD
+303 NAVAIAVGRGLD
-315 TAVDVLVNPKVWA
+315 TEVDVLVNPKVWA

-366 ITPSLYVKEGDAFI
+366 ITPSLYVKQGDCFI
-380 LPFDTY
+380 LPFEHM

-422 NQQIFCTLPARSVK
+422 NQQIFIELPARCVL
-436 IKNIS
+436 IYNIS
-441 LT
+441 LS

>member
-1 LLFSYLKLFQEI
+1 
-13 FQMSATIPSSII
+13 MAATIPASII

-50 VEFEKSTLVGNK
+50 VEFDKATLVGNA

-100 SPAQITLVSQI
+100 RPAQITLVSQI

-143 RVELAALYGGSGLA
+143 RVELAALYGGTGLG
-157 VTATTGSSE
+157 TTSLTGSSQTNTTTE
-166 VTATTKYIVAFT
+166 VVAFT
-178 QGSWSDGIWAGTVNN
+178 QQSWSDGIWAGTVNN
-193 QVQFYKVSDDS
+193 QVQFYNSVT
-204 LISSGADSI
+204 LVSSGSDSV
-213 FTIVAVDPSNHTL
+213 FTISAVNPSARTL
-226 TVTGSSTGG
+226 TVTGSTTGI
-235 AALKA
+235 AALH
-240 VIITSPVALNV
+240 ALV
-251 FFNTAHGNEMT
+251 VTVPTALTIYFNSAFGNEMT
-262 GINTILTNT
+262 GIDKILTNT
-271 STLFNIDAATYDLWK
+271 GTLFNISAATYDLWK
-286 SNVVDN
+286 SNVIDN
-292 VSGKLTFLALQ
+292 AAGKLTFLALQ

-315 TAVDVLVNPKVWA
+315 SAVDVLVNPKVWA

-340 DSSYKKSVMEN
+340 DSSYKKSQMEN

-366 ITPSLYVKEGDAFI
+366 ITPSLYVKEGDCFV

-409 VPGYNAYELRLWT
+409 VPGFNAYELRLWT

-436 IKNIS
+436 IFNIS
-441 LT
+441 LS

>member
-1 LLFSYLKLFQEI
+1 
-13 FQMSATIPSSII
+13 MAATIPASII

-50 VEFEKSTLVGNK
+50 VDFDKATLVGNA

-100 SPAQITLVSQI
+100 RPAQITLVSQI

-143 RVELAALYGGSGLA
+143 RVELACLYGQSGLGKA
-157 VTATTGSSE
+157 ALTGSSS
-166 VTATTKYIVAFT
+166 VDATHEIVAFT
-178 QGSWSDGIWAGTVNN
+178 QQSWSDGIWAGTVNN
-193 QVQFYKVSDDS
+193 QVQFYDATV
-204 LISSGADSI
+204 LVSSGADSV
-213 FTIVAVDPSNHTL
+213 FTITAVNPTLRTL
-226 TVTGSSTGG
+226 TVSGSIAGI
-235 AALKA
+235 AALH
-240 VIITSPVALNV
+240 ALV
-251 FFNTAHGNEMT
+251 VTVPTALDIYFNSAYGNEMFGIDRILSNT
-262 GINTILTNT
+262 GL
-271 STLFNIDAATYDLWK
+271 LFNIDAAVYDLWK
-286 SNVVDN
+286 ANVIDN
-292 VSGKLTFLALQ
+292 AAGKLTFLALQ
-303 NAVAVAVGRGLD
+303 NAVAAAVGRGLD
-315 TAVDVLVNPKVWA
+315 SEVDVIINPKVWA

-340 DSSYKKSVMEN
+340 DSSYKKSLMEN

-366 ITPSLYVKEGDAFI
+366 ITPSLYLKEGDCFI
-380 LPFDTY
+380 LPFEHLT
-386 QRIGSMDIEFM
+386 RIGSMDIEFM

-422 NQQIFCTLPARSVK
+422 NQQIFIELPARCVK
-436 IKNIS
+436 VYNIS
-441 LT
+441 LS

>member
-1 LLFSYLKLFQEI
+1 
-13 FQMSATIPSSII
+13 MAATIPASII
-25 GDFKERYNTKG
+25 GDFKERYNSKG

-43 SRVILKN
+43 SRVLLKN
-50 VEFEKSTLVGNK
+50 VDFDKATLVGNA

-100 SPAQITLVSQI
+100 RPAQITLVSQI

-157 VTATTGSSE
+157 TSALTGSSN
-166 VTATTKYIVAFT
+166 VDATHEIVAFT
-178 QGSWSDGIWAGTVNN
+178 QQSWSDGIWAGTVNN
-193 QVQFYKVSDDS
+193 QVQFYNATV
-204 LISSGADSI
+204 LVSSGADSV
-213 FTIVAVDPSNHTL
+213 FTIVAVNPSLRTL
-226 TVTGSSTGG
+226 KVSGSAAGI
-235 AALKA
+235 AALH
-240 VIITSPVALNV
+240 ALV
-251 FFNTAHGNEMT
+251 VTVPTVLTLYFNSAYGNEMT
-262 GINTILTNT
+262 GIDKILTNT
-271 STLFNIDAATYDLWK
+271 GLLFNIDAAVYDLWK
-286 SNVVDN
+286 ANVVDN
-292 VSGKLTFLALQ
+292 SAGKLTFLALQ
-303 NAVAVAVGRGLD
+303 NAVAIAVGRGLD
-315 TAVDVLVNPKVWA
+315 SSVDVLVNPKVWA

-340 DSSYKKSVMEN
+340 DSSYKKTQMEN

-366 ITPSLYVKEGDAFI
+366 ITPSLYVKEGDCFI
-380 LPFDTY
+380 LPFEHMT
-386 QRIGSMDIEFM
+386 RIGSMDIEFM

-422 NQQIFCTLPARSVK
+422 NQQIFIELPARCVK
-436 IKNIS
+436 IYNIS
-441 LT
+441 LS

>member
-1 LLFSYLKLFQEI
+1 
-13 FQMSATIPSSII
+13 MAATIPASII

-50 VEFEKSTLVGNK
+50 VEFDKATLVGNA

-72 AGFTYAANNAGNYAL
+72 AGFTYASNNAGNYAL

-100 SPAQITLVSQI
+100 RPAQITLVSQI

-143 RVELAALYGGSGLA
+143 RVELAALYGHSGLGK
-157 VTATTGSSE
+157 TALTGSSN
-166 VTATTKYIVAFT
+166 VDATHEIVAFT
-178 QGSWSDGIWAGTVNN
+178 QQSWSDGIWAGTVNN
-193 QVQFYKVSDDS
+193 QVQFYNAGS
-204 LISSGADSI
+204 LVSSGADSV
-213 FTIVAVDPSNHTL
+213 FTITAVNPTLRTL
-226 TVTGSSTGG
+226 TVSGTSTGI
-235 AALKA
+235 AALH
-240 VIITSPVALNV
+240 ALV
-251 FFNTAHGNEMT
+251 VTTPTTLDIYFNSAFGNEMF
-262 GINTILTNT
+262 GIDYILTNT
-271 STLFNIDAATYDLWK
+271 GVLFNIDASVYDLWK
-286 SNVVDN
+286 SNVIDN
-292 VSGKLTFLALQ
+292 AAGKLTFLALQ

-315 TAVDVLVNPKVWA
+315 TAVDVVVNPKVWA

-340 DSSYKKSVMEN
+340 DSSYKKTLMEN

-358 YSQNGTMN
+358 YSQNGVMN
-366 ITPSLYVKEGDAFI
+366 ITPSLYTKEGDCFI

-386 QRIGSMDIEFM
+386 ERIGSMDIEFM

-409 VPGYNAYELRLWT
+409 VPGFNAYELRLWT

-436 IKNIS
+436 IFNIS
-441 LT
+441 LS

>member
-1 LLFSYLKLFQEI
+1 
-13 FQMSATIPSSII
+13 MAATIPSSII
-25 GDFKERYNTKG
+25 GDFKERYNAKG
-36 IQDAIPE
+36 IQNAIPE

-50 VEFEKSTLVGNK
+50 VEFEKATLVGNA

-100 SPAQITLVSQI
+100 RPSQITLVSQI
-111 AYDAL
+111 SYDAL

-143 RVELAALYGGSGLA
+143 RVELAALYGGSGIG
-157 VTATTGSSE
+157 TTSTTGSSS
-166 VTATTKYIVAFT
+166 VSSTKEIVAFT
-178 QGSWSDGIWAGTVNN
+178 QQSWSDGIWAGTVNN
-193 QVQFYKVSDDS
+193 QIQFYNGTTLV
-204 LISSGADSI
+204 SSGTDSV
-213 FTIVAVDPSNHTL
+213 FTISAVNPTAKTL
-226 TVTGSSTGG
+226 TVTGTSTGI
-235 AALKA
+235 AALH
-240 VIITSPVALNV
+240 ALV
-251 FFNTAHGNEMT
+251 VTTPTALTVYFNSAYGNEMT
-262 GINTILTNT
+262 GINAILTNT
-271 STLFNIDAATYDLWK
+271 GTLFNIDAATYDLWK
-286 SNVVDN
+286 SNVIDN
-292 VSGKLTFLALQ
+292 NNGKLTFLALQ

-340 DSSYKKSVMEN
+340 DSSYKKTMMEN

-366 ITPSLYVKEGDAFI
+366 ITPSLYVKEGDCFI

-436 IKNIS
+436 IYNIALS
-441 LT
+441 

>member
-1 LLFSYLKLFQEI
+1 
-13 FQMSATIPSSII
+13 MAATIPSSII

-43 SRVILKN
+43 SRVLLKN
-50 VEFEKSTLVGNK
+50 VEFDKATLVGNA

-100 SPAQITLVSQI
+100 RPAQITLVSQI

-143 RVELAALYGGSGLA
+143 RVELAALYGGVGLA
-157 VTATTGSSE
+157 KSALTGSSQTSGTIQ
-166 VTATTKYIVAFT
+166 VVAFT
-178 QGSWSDGIWAGTVNN
+178 QQTWSDGIWAGTVNN
-193 QVQFYKVSDDS
+193 EVQFFDAGS
-204 LISSGADSI
+204 LVSSGADSV
-213 FTIVAVDPSNHTL
+213 FTISAVDPTNRTL
-226 TVTGSSTGG
+226 TVTGTATGIT
-235 AALKA
+235 ALDTLT
-240 VIITSPVALNV
+240 VGGSVTTLDI
-251 FFNTAHGNEMT
+251 FFNSAFGNEMV
-262 GINTILTNT
+262 GIDQILTNT
-271 STLFNIDAATYDLWK
+271 GTLFNISAATFDLWK
-286 SNVVDN
+286 SNVIDN
-292 VSGKLTFLALQ
+292 AAGKLTFLALQ
-303 NAVAVAVGRGLD
+303 NAVATAVGRGLD
-315 TAVDVLVNPKVWA
+315 SEVDVLVNPKVWA

-340 DSSYKKSVMEN
+340 DSSYKKNNVEN
-351 GAEKLTF
+351 GATKLTF

-366 ITPSLYVKEGDAFI
+366 ITPSLYVKEGDCFI
-380 LPFDTY
+380 LPFEHI

-409 VPGYNAYELRLWT
+409 VPGFNAYELRLWT
-422 NQQIFCTLPARSVK
+422 NQQIFITLPARCAK
-436 IKNIS
+436 IFNIS
-441 LT
+441 LS

>member
-1 LLFSYLKLFQEI
+1 
-13 FQMSATIPSSII
+13 MAATIPASII

-50 VEFEKSTLVGNK
+50 VEFDKATLVGNA

-100 SPAQITLVSQI
+100 RPAQITLVSQI

-143 RVELAALYGGSGLA
+143 RVELAALYGGVGLGK
-157 VTATTGSSE
+157 TALTGSSN
-166 VTATTKYIVAFT
+166 VNATTEIVAFT
-178 QGSWSDGIWAGTVNN
+178 QQSWSDGIWAGTVNN
-193 QVQFYKVSDDS
+193 QVQFYNGVT
-204 LISSGADSI
+204 LVSSGADSV
-213 FTIVAVDPSNHTL
+213 FTISAVNPSARTL
-226 TVTGSSTGG
+226 TVTGSAAGI
-235 AALKA
+235 AALH
-240 VIITSPVALNV
+240 ALV
-251 FFNTAHGNEMT
+251 VTVPTTLDIYFNSAFGNEMT
-262 GINTILTNT
+262 GIDKILTNT
-271 STLFNIDAATYDLWK
+271 GTLFNISAATYDLWR
-286 SNVVDN
+286 SNVIDN
-292 VSGKLTFLALQ
+292 AAGKLTFLALQ

-315 TAVDVLVNPKVWA
+315 STVDVLVNPKVWA

-340 DSSYKKSVMEN
+340 DSSYKKSQMEN

-366 ITPSLYVKEGDAFI
+366 ITPSLYVKEGDCFV

-409 VPGYNAYELRLWT
+409 VPGFNAYELRLWT

-436 IKNIS
+436 IFNIS
-441 LT
+441 LS

>member
-1 LLFSYLKLFQEI
+1 
-13 FQMSATIPSSII
+13 MAATIPSSII

-50 VEFEKSTLVGNK
+50 VEFDKATLVGNA

-100 SPAQITLVSQI
+100 RPAQITLVSQI

-143 RVELAALYGGSGLA
+143 RVELAALYGGTGLGT
-157 VTATTGSSE
+157 TALTGSSATSATVE
-166 VTATTKYIVAFT
+166 VVAFT
-178 QGSWSDGIWAGTVNN
+178 QQSWSDGIWAGTVNN
-193 QVQFYKVSDDS
+193 QVQFYNSVT
-204 LISSGADSI
+204 LVSSGSDSV
-213 FTIVAVDPSNHTL
+213 FTITAVNPTLRTL
-226 TVTGSSTGG
+226 TVSGSAAGI
-235 AALKA
+235 AALH
-240 VIITSPVALNV
+240 ALV
-251 FFNTAHGNEMT
+251 VTVPTALTIYFNSAFGNEMT
-262 GINTILTNT
+262 GIDKILTNT
-271 STLFNIDAATYDLWK
+271 GTLFNISAAVYDLWK
-286 SNVVDN
+286 SNVIDN
-292 VSGKLTFLALQ
+292 AAGKLTFLSLQ
-303 NAVAVAVGRGLD
+303 NAVATAVGRGLD

-340 DSSYKKSVMEN
+340 DSSYKKTQMEN

-409 VPGYNAYELRLWT
+409 VPGFNAYELRLWT

-436 IKNIS
+436 IFNIS
-441 LT
+441 LV